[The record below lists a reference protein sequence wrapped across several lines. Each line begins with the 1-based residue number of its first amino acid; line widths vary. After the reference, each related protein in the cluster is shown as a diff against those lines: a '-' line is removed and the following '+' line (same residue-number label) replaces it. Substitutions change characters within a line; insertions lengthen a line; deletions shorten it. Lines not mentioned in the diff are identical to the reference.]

1 MHLFDRR
8 SCTEELHQRYRV
20 VLGIQG
26 GVFVLNGIMI
36 DYSGDGPLPTL
47 TSDISHLIE
56 LIPVQNHHRAL
67 GAEKT
72 AVGSGG
78 KRIHLPSVLN
88 AEKIAVELFDQWAFA
103 FRAMGHRS
111 NLMLPVH
118 ALRFGNVDFLHLD

>member
-1 MHLFDRR
+1 MENVILAAKEPYSCKLGEQQFNCAAALLIFLSTPAGAKVVSANLFRFSMHLFDWR

-56 LIPVQNHHRAL
+56 LIPVQNHHWAL
-67 GAEKT
+67 GAEKS
-72 AVGSGG
+72 AVGSDG
-78 KRIHLPSVLN
+78 K
-88 AEKIAVELFDQWAFA
+88 
-103 FRAMGHRS
+103 
-111 NLMLPVH
+111 
-118 ALRFGNVDFLHLD
+118 